1 MFRFLLVSFLFLAS
15 NVWAQDRTIN
25 GSVTS
30 DDDGSGLPGVNVI
43 LQGTTVGTTT
53 DVNGSY
59 SLAIPSDGGTL
70 VFSFIGLASQEVEVG
85 ARSVVDVVM
94 SSDVEELQEVVVTA
108 LGITKEKAALGYA
121 VTSVGGEQLEARPE
135 ADIARLLR
143 GKVPGVDITSQ
154 SGVSGTGTNIIIR
167 GYTSISGSNQ
177 PLFVLDGV
185 PIDANTYSDRG
196 FTSGGA
202 TASSRFLDL
211 DPNNVSEVS
220 VLKGLAATV
229 LYGEAGRNGVVLIT
243 TKTGRIGGASA
254 NKGLEV
260 SFSQSYFVNQVASLP
275 DDQDRYCLLYTS
287 PSPRDS

>member
-59 SLAIPSDGGTL
+59 TLDIPSDGGTL

-154 SGVSGTGTNIIIR
+154 SGVSGTGTNITVS
-167 GYTSISGSNQ
+167 YTHLTL
-177 PLFVLDGV
+177 P
-185 PIDANTYSDRG
+185 
-196 FTSGGA
+196 
-202 TASSRFLDL
+202 
-211 DPNNVSEVS
+211 
-220 VLKGLAATV
+220 
-229 LYGEAGRNGVVLIT
+229 T
-243 TKTGRIGGASA
+243 TPY
-254 NKGLEV
+254 V
-260 SFSQSYFVNQVASLP
+260 
-275 DDQDRYCLLYTS
+275 
-287 PSPRDS
+287 